1 MNNTIYPLKF
11 PEYICGMIVLSMN
24 YLPCIAW
31 MQHFIRHDNVVI
43 DRHEYFVKQS
53 YRNRCTILSANGALA
68 LTIPIKKTDSKIPMH
83 ELQPDNQV
91 NWQKQHWE
99 SIKSAYGSAPF
110 FLHYEP
116 SFKAIYYK
124 PCSSVFLFEMQLLEL
139 VLKLLKINKSIEL
152 SNAYI
157 TYQKGDLREFI
168 HPKKK
173 VDFQPK
179 KYLQTFADRFE
190 FVPNLSVIDL
200 LFNHGPASINYL
212 V

>member
-1 MNNTIYPLKF
+1 MNNIIYALKF
-11 PEYICGMIVLSMN
+11 PEYICAMIVLSMN
-24 YLPCIAW
+24 YLPCINW
-31 MQHFIRHDNVVI
+31 MQHFIRHDNVII
-43 DRHEYFVKQS
+43 DRYEYFVKQS

-68 LTIPIKKTDSKIPMH
+68 LTIPVKKTGSKIPMY

-116 SFKAIYYK
+116 AFKAIYDK
-124 PCSSVFLFEMQLLEL
+124 PCNSVFLFEMQLLEL
-139 VLKLLKINKSIEL
+139 VFKLLKLSRSIEL
-152 SNAYI
+152 SSTYI
-157 TYQKGDLREFI
+157 ALEKDDLRELI

-173 VDFQPK
+173 SDFQPQ

-190 FVPNLSVIDL
+190 FVPNLSIMDL
-200 LFNHGPASINYL
+200 LFNHGPASISYL